1 MMDLAGLN
9 HMYTLLGYMEDHPE
23 MSLLRE
29 RFSEPKA
36 LFLGLQGR
44 MTVTTATCVYILAA
58 RAVVL
63 EEKSAQ
69 AGLGYLS

>member
-1 MMDLAGLN
+1 MMDLSGLN
-9 HMYTLLGYMEDHPE
+9 RMYTLLGFLEDQPE
-23 MSLLRE
+23 AKLLQE

-44 MTVTTATCVYILAA
+44 LTITTATCTYILAA
-58 RAVVL
+58 KAVVL
-63 EEKSAQ
+63 EEKSEQ